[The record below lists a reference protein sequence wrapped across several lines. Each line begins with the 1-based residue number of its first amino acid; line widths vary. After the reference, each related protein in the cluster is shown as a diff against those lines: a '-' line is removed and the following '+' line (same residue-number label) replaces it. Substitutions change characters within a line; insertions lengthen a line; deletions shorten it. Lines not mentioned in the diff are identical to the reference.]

1 LQIANFS
8 QQQTGERL
16 LTPCDFK
23 NEYGIPEGTQAV
35 WRSTGRYGL
44 PYIKLGRLVRYRRSE
59 IEAWLASRT
68 MGGAH
73 A

>member
-1 LQIANFS
+1 MQVAQFNTATNS
-8 QQQTGERL
+8 EY
-16 LTPCDFK
+16 LTPNGFAA
-23 NEYGIPEGTQAV
+23 EFGIPESTQAV